1 MNHPPPTTKT
11 RIILDGVELQGVLWY
26 SLDWD
31 HLYFEANLL
40 TAGPALPDAPP
51 TARLCLD
58 LESAFG
64 GVDTL
69 HLTSRR
75 HRF

>member
-1 MNHPPPTTKT
+1 MSTSRSTTKT
-11 RIILDGVELQGVLWY
+11 RIVLDGVELRGVHRY

-31 HLYFEANLL
+31 NLYFEAELL
-40 TAGPALPDAPP
+40 TAGPALPDASP
-51 TARLCLD
+51 TARLSLD

-64 GVDTL
+64 GGDTL